1 METRTKLQ
9 KSFNWI
15 AIIGFLA
22 CWLASADNT
31 LAQTGWSLQSA
42 NQGVTDIL
50 VIPRLNKETAHFYQ
64 VGSGFNE
71 IRKSI
76 DGGTTWTTITIPG
89 QSTLLLRILPDEFT
103 EGVGFVLATNG
114 LWRTSNNGATWAF
127 TSISIPSGSLRDIS
141 GFTVNGIGWIVG
153 DDGKIFKSTDSGV
166 TWTEQI
172 SNTTDDLYA
181 VHAYNNNN
189 AVAVGASGRAVR
201 TINGGAYWA
210 PSIVSTTN
218 LNDLVF
224 SGSSLFAVGGGGKI
238 YVTSNG
244 GTSWSLSS
252 TPITTNTLRC
262 GFSDSGVILLG
273 GDNGTLLKSTN
284 GGTSWASINSGR
296 TDNFI
301 RIWMYTY
308 LLPTVTEVVSYAVS
322 NNATLRST
330 DNGSG
335 CIAPTV
341 SVPTTTVNACVGQN
355 VTLVSTS
362 GGTIATR
369 AWKKNG
375 TVIGLGLT
383 GGGTDAHPQS
393 LVLNNVQLSQ
403 AGSYTVQVT
412 SPCGDVTSSIINL
425 SVNLPQQPSTVVGP
439 GTASQNVPTN
449 YSVSPIAGA
458 TFTWNAGS
466 GGTVTGSGNSV
477 QLSWSTIGSKN
488 ISVTATDNCGTS
500 IARLASVS
508 VVGCAIPSQPS
519 TISLNSG
526 SECASAS
533 ANYSVTNVS
542 GVTYTWAV
550 SAGGTVT
557 STGNNATVVWNS
569 STGSRTITVTPS
581 SSCGSGTVR
590 TLNLTIGSA
599 PAQPTVITGNATVCT
614 GVATAYSVSNVAGV
628 TYTWNT
634 GGGGTVTGSGN
645 AINVT
650 WTSAGAK
657 TLTVT
662 PSTSCGTGTVRTLA
676 VTVTAVPSQPSV
688 ISGSTTV
695 ATSSSNQFSV
705 TNESGVTYSWNAGTG
720 GTVTGS
726 GNSVN
731 ISWSS
736 AGSKTITLT
745 PSNSCGNGTTR
756 TLAVTVN
763 DCAVPAQPSTIAGGA
778 TACTSGSGTYS
789 VTSVGGVNYAWNA
802 GTDGS
807 VSGSGNSVTL
817 SWTSVGVKT
826 ITVTPS
832 NACGNGTARTLA
844 VTVSQLPA
852 QPSAITG
859 NITPCKN
866 ASLTYSVTNVAGVT
880 YTWDIIGTGTI
891 TGSGNSINV
900 NWTAAGSH
908 TLRVTPS
915 TACGAGVAR
924 TLAVAVNDVP
934 LAASQMTGLTAVCS
948 GSSIPYS
955 VGNVAGVTYTW
966 NGGSGSTVTGSGSA
980 VSISWSTGGTKT
992 VSVTPSNACG
1002 NGTASTKTVEV
1013 DTTPAQP
1020 STIVGSTAAVGGI
1033 AQSYSVTNTP
1043 GVTYTWSTNADG
1055 VIASTGNTAQVTWST
1070 AGSKTLTV
1078 MPSNL
1083 CGNGTARTLTVTTT
1097 VPCTIPGTP
1106 SSITIS
1112 SGSANIALN
1121 GFRRFVVGASS
1132 GSTSLNIAVSP
1143 SAGTTITPVFGNTW
1157 DIVFTIPGTYT
1168 ISGFGE
1174 ISGCGA
1180 GAPANIT
1187 VEVCTGT
1194 VAAATAING
1203 PLTNVCSGT
1212 TTRYSVASVPG
1223 VLFDW
1228 SLSSFSSGTISPL
1241 NADKSIVDITWS
1253 STFGGD
1259 NLTVRAK
1266 NACNV
1271 LSDSFTE
1278 TVFSKGKPSYAGFAM
1293 FLTGSI
1299 CAGSG
1304 GTLSMNIGLP
1314 EPATTYTWQLNGA
1327 GTVSG
1332 DNLSASAL
1340 ADGLAR
1346 QIKIYG
1352 TNACYKDEFITSID
1366 YGGGSP
1372 IPVTPSP
1379 VSGPSTIDFN
1389 TVGTY
1394 SVDAQSAGVNFS
1406 WDAGSDATITAGASA
1421 NIKNIQWSTGGL
1433 KTVFVNAVNTCG
1445 DGYRSYSVFVNGPCV
1460 APSVPGSISGEATVC
1475 AGVEYQYSV
1484 PFQNFD
1490 TFNWSAGADA
1500 TITGSGGIRS
1510 IKWSTGGAKTISV
1523 TATNLCTTSTARTLG
1538 VTVNTIPTQPVALIG
1553 SATGCNGATQQISLA
1568 SPIAGVT
1575 YTWEVQGGNVV
1586 TSGAQGQI
1594 ADITWTSLG
1603 VNQVKLKPSNSC
1615 GNGTPRTLDVT
1626 VGTVPDQPSFISGEG
1641 EVCSATSKT
1650 YSVTNT
1656 SGVTYAWNAGS
1667 GGTVT
1672 GSGNSVSISWS
1683 TTGAKTITVTP
1694 SNSCGNG
1701 TARTLTVNVG
1711 GVPVQPAA
1719 ISGLASPTLG
1729 NEEAY
1734 SVTSVAGV
1742 NYTWSLSDKGTLS
1755 TSGNNASVFWNT
1767 SGSATLTITP
1777 SNACGNGTART
1788 ASITVNKISQTITFT
1803 VTSPMLANEPLTLNG
1818 EASSGLPIAYTSS
1831 NTSVAEVFGNELIIK
1846 SFGSVDITASQAG
1859 DATFA
1864 AASPIVR
1871 SLTINK
1877 ANQVITF
1884 NALSAATF
1892 GEGNIELAGTSDSGL
1907 PVTYSSSNTSVVT
1920 ASGNSLTIVG
1930 AGTASIIATQ
1940 GGDAIY
1946 NAATPVVRALTVN
1959 KADQTISFESLV
1971 AKGITDP
1978 PFSLSATASSELAIS
1993 YISSNTSVATIA
2005 GSTVTIV
2012 GQGTTTITASQS
2024 GNANYNAA
2032 TSVGQTLTVN
2042 DKQSQSI
2049 TFGSIAAKAFGDAG
2063 FTLGATA
2070 SSGLTVSYTSS
2081 NTSVATVSGTTV
2093 TIVGAGTTTI
2103 TASQAGDATFNSAT
2117 SVTQSLVVNKASQT
2131 ITFSAIGT
2139 KQLSSGTFELAATAS
2154 SGLTVSYTS
2163 SNASVATISGTTVTL
2178 VSAGSTTITASQA
2191 GNDNFNVASSV
2202 DQSLTVV
2209 DKQVQTIAFSTL
2221 PAKNV
2226 GDAAFNLNA
2235 TTSSGLAV
2243 TYASSNSSVATI
2255 SGSTVTIVAA
2265 GTTNITASQAGN
2277 NDYLAAADV
2286 VQALVVNT
2294 PTKQSQTISFAALSA
2309 KTFGDA
2315 AFDLSATA
2323 SSGLTVSY
2331 TSSDPAVATISGSTV
2346 TIVGAGTSTIKASQG
2361 GDTQFGPAADIEQT
2375 LVVNKANQTITFAAL
2390 ADRGITQGAFNLTAT
2405 STSGLAISYTSAT
2418 TSVATISGLTVTPV
2432 TAGTTI
2438 LTASQAGNS
2447 NYNAATDVTQSLT
2460 IVDDTPKRIISVD
2473 GSLKFDDLILLETA
2487 TKTVTVSNTGNDK
2500 LNITSITYPE
2510 GFSGDLTSGS
2520 VAAGASLSITITFAP
2535 TQAKEYTG
2543 SMVLT
2548 SNATSGTGS
2557 INVNGK
2563 GITITAIADLLG
2575 TKPMSLSPNPGTGVF
2590 TLEIHQPISKKAL
2603 VTDELGRQT
2612 GYVDLQPIGE
2622 DLYQIDITQM
2632 SQGIYFLRL
2641 PADQKVKVTR
2651 LIKVN

>member
-1 METRTKLQ
+1 MESRTKLQ

-22 CWLASADNT
+22 CWLASADNI

-42 NQGVTDIL
+42 NQGVSDIL
-50 VIPRLNKETAHFYQ
+50 IIPRLNKETAHFYQ

-76 DGGTTWTTITIPG
+76 DGGTTWTTLTIPG
-89 QSTLLLRILPDEFT
+89 QSALLLRILPDEFT

-153 DDGKIFKSTDSGV
+153 DGGKIFKSTDRGV
-166 TWTEQI
+166 TWTEQS
-172 SNTTDDLYA
+172 SNTTDHLYA
-181 VHAYNNNN
+181 VHASSNNN
-189 AVAVGASGRAVR
+189 AVAVGANGRTVR
-201 TINGGAYWA
+201 TSNGGAYWE
-210 PSIVSTTN
+210 PSSVPVLTN
-218 LNDLVF
+218 LYDLVAH
-224 SGSSLFAVGGGGKI
+224 GNSLFAVGGGGRI
-238 YVTSNG
+238 YVTTVG
-244 GTSWSLSS
+244 GSWGLSWSLSIV
-252 TPITTNTLRC
+252 PITTNTLRC
-262 GFSDSGVILLG
+262 GFSDNGVILLG

-375 TVIGLGLT
+375 TVIGLGST

-439 GTASQNVPTN
+439 GNASQNVPTN

-477 QLSWSTIGSKN
+477 QLSWSTTGSKN

-500 IARLASVS
+500 VARLASVS
-508 VVGCAIPSQPS
+508 VVGCAIPAQPS

-581 SSCGSGTVR
+581 SSCGSGTAR
-590 TLNLTIGSA
+590 TLNVTIGTA
-599 PAQPTVITGNATVCT
+599 PTQPSVITGNVIVCT
-614 GVATAYSVSNVAGV
+614 GISTPYSVTNVAGV
-628 TYTWNT
+628 TYTWST
-634 GGGGTVTGSGN
+634 GGGGTITGSGN
-645 AINVT
+645 SINVT
-650 WTSAGAK
+650 WTSTGAK

-662 PSTSCGTGTVRTLA
+662 PSTACGNGTPRTLA
-676 VTVTAVPSQPSV
+676 VTVNTVPSQPSV
-688 ISGSTTV
+688 IAGSTTV
-695 ATSSSNQFSV
+695 ATGSSNQYSV
-705 TNESGVTYSWNAGTG
+705 TNEAGVTYAWNAGTG

-726 GNSVN
+726 GSSVS

-745 PSNSCGNGTTR
+745 PSNSCGNGTAR
-756 TLAVTVN
+756 TLTVTVN
-763 DCAVPAQPSTIAGGA
+763 DCAIPIQPSVITGGV
-778 TACTSGSGTYS
+778 TACTSGSATYS
-789 VTSVGGVNYAWNA
+789 VTNVGGVTYTWNA
-802 GTDGS
+802 GTDGF

-832 NACGNGTARTLA
+832 NACGNGTPRTLV

-859 NITPCKN
+859 NMTPCKN
-866 ASLTYSVTNVAGVT
+866 ASLGYSVTNVAGVT

-900 NWTAAGSH
+900 AWTATGSH

-915 TACGAGVAR
+915 NACGAGIAT
-924 TLAVAVNDVP
+924 TLAVTVNDVP

-955 VGNVAGVTYTW
+955 VGNVADVTYTW
-966 NGGSGSTVTGSGSA
+966 SAGSGSTITGSTSA

-992 VSVTPSNACG
+992 ISVTPSNACG

-1013 DTTPAQP
+1013 GTTPTQP

-1043 GVTYTWSTNADG
+1043 GVTYTWSTSADG
-1055 VIASTGNTAQVTWST
+1055 VIASTGNTAQVTWAT
-1070 AGSKTLTV
+1070 AGAKTLTV
-1078 MPSNL
+1078 TPSNL
-1083 CGNGTARTLTVTTT
+1083 CGNGTVRTLTVTTT
-1097 VPCTIPGTP
+1097 VPCVIPGTP
-1106 SSITIS
+1106 SSMTIGLGGS
-1112 SGSANIALN
+1112 STLALN
-1121 GFRRFVVGASS
+1121 DFRRFVVGASS
-1132 GSTSLNIAVSP
+1132 GATSLNINVSP

-1168 ISGFGE
+1168 VSGFGE

-1180 GAPANIT
+1180 GAPANVT

-1194 VAAATAING
+1194 VAAPTAISG
-1203 PLTNVCSGT
+1203 QLTNVCSGT
-1212 TTRYSVASVPG
+1212 TTRYSVTPISG
-1223 VLFDW
+1223 VVFDW
-1228 SLSSFSSGTISPL
+1228 SLSGFSGTITPL
-1241 NADKSIVDITWS
+1241 NADRSIIDIAWPT
-1253 STFGGD
+1253 TATGD
-1259 NLTVRAK
+1259 VLTVRAK

-1271 LSDSFTE
+1271 LSSSFSE
-1278 TVFSKGKPSYAGFAM
+1278 SVFFKLKPSYAGFGLAV
-1293 FLTGSI
+1293 TGSL

-1304 GTLSMNIGLP
+1304 GGLLMTIGLP
-1314 EPATTYTWQLNGA
+1314 EAATTYTWQLNGA
-1327 GTVSG
+1327 GTVAG
-1332 DNLSASAL
+1332 DNLSATAL
-1340 ADGLAR
+1340 ADGLTR

-1352 TNACYKDEFITSID
+1352 TNACYKDEFIHAID
-1366 YGGGSP
+1366 YYGGTP
-1372 IPVTPSP
+1372 VPVTPSP

-1389 TVGTY
+1389 TIGTY
-1394 SVDAQSAGVNFS
+1394 SVDAQPAGVNFS

-1433 KTVFVNAVNTCG
+1433 KTIFVNSVNGCG

-1460 APSVPGSISGEATVC
+1460 APSVPGSISGEAIVC

-1500 TITGSGGIRS
+1500 TITGSGGIRT

-1523 TATNLCTTSTARTLG
+1523 TATNLCTTSTARTLA
-1538 VTVNTIPTQPVALIG
+1538 VTVNTIPAQPSILTG
-1553 SATGCNGATQQISLA
+1553 SASACNGAIQQISLA
-1568 SPIAGVT
+1568 SPVAGVT
-1575 YTWEVQGGNVV
+1575 YTWEVQGGSVV

-1594 ADITWTSLG
+1594 VDITWTSLG
-1603 VNQVKLKPSNSC
+1603 INQVKLKPSNSC

-1641 EVCSATSKT
+1641 EVCSATSKA

-1656 SGVTYAWNAGS
+1656 SGVTYSWNAGS

-1683 TTGAKTITVTP
+1683 TTGVKTITVTP

-1711 GVPVQPAA
+1711 GVPAQPAA
-1719 ISGLASPTLG
+1719 ISGLASPIVG

-1734 SVTSVAGV
+1734 TVTSVAGV

-1755 TSGNNASVFWNT
+1755 ASGNNASVFWNT
-1767 SGSATLTITP
+1767 PGSATLSVTP
-1777 SNACGNGTART
+1777 SNTCGNGTART
-1788 ASITVNKISQTITFT
+1788 ASITVNKISQAITFT
-1803 VTSPMLANEPLTLNG
+1803 VTSPMLANQALTLNG

-1831 NTSVAEVFGNELIIK
+1831 NTSVAEIVGNDLIIK
-1846 SFGSVDITASQAG
+1846 GSGTINLTAAQIG
-1859 DATFA
+1859 DETFA
-1864 AASPIVR
+1864 AATSVVR

-1884 NALSAATF
+1884 DALIASTF
-1892 GEGNIELAGTSDSGL
+1892 GDESIVLASTSDSGL
-1907 PVTYSSSNTSVVT
+1907 PVAYSSSNTSVVTVSGSTVAIVGAGTANITATQGGDAIFNVATPVVRALVVNKADQNISFDPLSAKGINDPPFILSATASSALDVTYSSSNTSVAT
-1920 ASGNSLTIVG
+1920 ISGN
-1930 AGTASIIATQ
+1930 
-1940 GGDAIY
+1940 
-1946 NAATPVVRALTVN
+1946 
-1959 KADQTISFESLV
+1959 
-1971 AKGITDP
+1971 
-1978 PFSLSATASSELAIS
+1978 
-1993 YISSNTSVATIA
+1993 
-2005 GSTVTIV
+2005 TVTLV
-2012 GQGTTTITASQS
+2012 GEGTTTITASQA
-2024 GNANYNAA
+2024 GNTNYLPA
-2032 TSVGQTLTVN
+2032 TPVNRTLEVNGKEEQTISFASL
-2042 DKQSQSI
+2042 
-2049 TFGSIAAKAFGDAG
+2049 AAKTFGDAD
-2063 FTLGATA
+2063 FLLSATA
-2070 SSGLTVSYTSS
+2070 SSGLSVSYESS
-2081 NTSVATVSGTTV
+2081 NTSVASISGNTVTIVGVGATTITASQTGDATFNPANTVQQTLVVNKADQSINFSVLENKVLSSASFELAASASSGLVVTYTSSDTNVATISGTTV
-2093 TIVGAGTTTI
+2093 TFVNAGTTTI
-2103 TASQAGDATFNSAT
+2103 TASQAGNENYNAATPVEQVLNVTEKQVQSITFSALAT
-2117 SVTQSLVVNKASQT
+2117 STFGDANFELSASASSGLAVSYESSNTSVATVSGSTLTIVGAGSTSITATQLGNDEFEEAAPVEQVLVVNKADQV
-2131 ITFSAIGT
+2131 ITFTLPAT
-2139 KQLSSGTFELAATAS
+2139 ANFSSGSVNIAATSDA
-2154 SGLTVSYTS
+2154 GLPINFAS
-2163 SNASVATISGTTVTL
+2163 SNAAIASIEGNIITIVTPGTVE
-2178 VSAGSTTITASQA
+2178 ITASQA
-2191 GNDNFNVASSV
+2191 GNANVNAASSV
-2202 DQSLTVV
+2202 
-2209 DKQVQTIAFSTL
+2209 IAS
-2221 PAKNV
+2221 
-2226 GDAAFNLNA
+2226 
-2235 TTSSGLAV
+2235 
-2243 TYASSNSSVATI
+2243 I
-2255 SGSTVTIVAA
+2255 
-2265 GTTNITASQAGN
+2265 
-2277 NDYLAAADV
+2277 
-2286 VQALVVNT
+2286 
-2294 PTKQSQTISFAALSA
+2294 
-2309 KTFGDA
+2309 
-2315 AFDLSATA
+2315 
-2323 SSGLTVSY
+2323 
-2331 TSSDPAVATISGSTV
+2331 
-2346 TIVGAGTSTIKASQG
+2346 
-2361 GDTQFGPAADIEQT
+2361 
-2375 LVVNKANQTITFAAL
+2375 
-2390 ADRGITQGAFNLTAT
+2390 
-2405 STSGLAISYTSAT
+2405 
-2418 TSVATISGLTVTPV
+2418 
-2432 TAGTTI
+2432 
-2438 LTASQAGNS
+2438 
-2447 NYNAATDVTQSLT
+2447 T
-2460 IVDDTPKRIISVD
+2460 IVDDRPFITLS
-2473 GSLKFDDLILLETA
+2473 GSLEFGEVLQNETA
-2487 TKTVTVSNTGNDK
+2487 ERILTITNNGNGV
-2500 LNITSITYPE
+2500 LNISTIAVPVGFATSSTSATVNAQSSTTVIIQFTPTEVKKY
-2510 GFSGDLTSGS
+2510 SGS
-2520 VAAGASLSITITFAP
+2520 VMVVSNSPDGPQQILVSGEGTTITGFNEPGQPAG
-2535 TQAKEYTG
+2535 ELDVY
-2543 SMVLT
+2543 
-2548 SNATSGTGS
+2548 
-2557 INVNGK
+2557 
-2563 GITITAIADLLG
+2563 
-2575 TKPMSLSPNPGTGVF
+2575 PNPGKGLYALKGKMCNGKLVSITDMSGRSQDRRLLMLDEE
-2590 TLEIHQPISKKAL
+2590 THQL
-2603 VTDELGRQT
+2603 
-2612 GYVDLQPIGE
+2612 
-2622 DLYQIDITQM
+2622 DITD
-2632 SQGIYFLRL
+2632 L
-2641 PADQKVKVTR
+2641 PEGVYY
-2651 LIKVN
+2651 IKVEEKGSIAVKRIVKLN